1 MIVPRPAHLR
11 HGVLIPYA
19 LPAIVFALPTIPVY
33 IYLPAL
39 YGDHLGLGLTTVGLV
54 LLCARIFDTVTD
66 PIVGY
71 LSDRIGFKGA
81 HRKPWII
88 VGALIAG
95 FALFKVLSP
104 PTIVSA
110 EYLLI
115 WSIILYGGWT
125 MIAIPYVAWG
135 AELSIEYT
143 ERTRV
148 TAWREG
154 MGLIG
159 IVGAAG
165 LGTLATS
172 GRLGELSETK
182 VIALA
187 AIVLGVALL
196 PLMVWRVPDRQITIQ
211 TESKGRPRVSVS
223 RQIQS
228 LLQNKLFVRLL
239 SVWLVNGIANGIPA
253 ALFFLY
259 LKHGLGVNEDARSGF
274 VLVYFIAA
282 ILAIPFWAVLSKRM
296 GKHRTWCI
304 AMGAA
309 CGGFSIVP
317 FLAPGAVDA
326 FAVVCIIT
334 GMSLGADLILP
345 PAIQADVVD
354 YDRLKNGSARTGQL
368 FSLWAMATKLALAL
382 SVGTALP
389 LLEGMGFDAANPT
402 ERGRIALTVIYAGL
416 PVVIKVIAIG
426 AIWSFPLNARKH
438 AIIRRRLETRRN
450 I

>member
-1 MIVPRPAHLR
+1 MISPTPAHLR
-11 HGVLIPYA
+11 HGVLIFYA

-54 LLCARIFDTVTD
+54 LLCARIFDTITD

-71 LSDRIGFKGA
+71 LSDRVGFKGA
-81 HRKPWII
+81 LRKPWIV
-88 VGALIAG
+88 VGALIG
-95 FALFKVLSP
+95 GLALFKVLSP
-104 PTIVSA
+104 PAIVSA
-110 EYLLI
+110 AYLLI

-135 AELSIEYT
+135 AELSTDYA
-143 ERTRV
+143 ERTRI

-154 MGLIG
+154 IGLIG

-172 GRLGELSETK
+172 GRLGDISETE
-182 VIALA
+182 VIALVA
-187 AIVLGVALL
+187 VVLGIALL
-196 PLMVWRVPDRQITIQ
+196 PLMVWRVPDRRITTKIR
-211 TESKGRPRVSVS
+211 SKSPLRVSVLQ
-223 RQIQS
+223 QIRNV
-228 LLQNKLFVRLL
+228 LKNKLFVRLL

-259 LKHGLGVNEDARSGF
+259 LSHGLGVDEDARSGF
-274 VLVYFIAA
+274 VLIYFIAA
-282 ILAIPFWAVLSKRM
+282 ILAVPIWAAISKRM

-309 CGGFSIVP
+309 CGGFSVVP
-317 FLAPGAVDA
+317 FLAPGAVDV
-326 FAVVCIIT
+326 FAIVCVIT

-354 YDRLKNGSARTGQL
+354 YDHLRNGSARTGQL

-389 LLEGMGFDAANPT
+389 LLEGMGFDAENPT

-416 PVVIKVIAIG
+416 PVVIKMMAIG

-438 AIIRRRLETRRN
+438 AIIRRRLEMRGK